1 MSLSRSTYPLLES
14 KKEQSEQWRQKE
26 YLNNNKKGRKFS
38 KFDKGNETV
47 HRDTQQLQAGYA
59 Q

>member
-1 MSLSRSTYPLLES
+1 MKPSSTRSTYPLLES
-14 KKEQSEQWRQKE
+14 KKEHLEQQRQKE

-47 HRDTQQLQAGYA
+47 HQDTQ
-59 Q
+59 